1 MRSKPEE
8 ILRQYWGYDAFRP
21 PQDRIIDAVLGGKDT
36 LALLPTGGGKSICF
50 QVPGMAMEGITLVIS
65 PLISLM
71 KDQVENLKK
80 RGIKASAIH
89 TGMPFFIMENE
100 LNNCV
105 AGHHKFLYLSPERL
119 KTPRFL
125 EFFRHMK
132 VNLIAVDEA
141 HCISQWGYDFRPVYL
156 EIAEIRKFHPKVPV
170 LALTA
175 TATPQVANDICE
187 KLHFA
192 KKNIIGKSF
201 ARENLVY
208 VVSPSEKKEVKILQW
223 LEAVKGTAIVYT
235 RNRQLTK
242 KFSEFL
248 NARGISADYYHA
260 GLEHEIRE
268 KKQKDWMNNRFR
280 VIVATNAFGM
290 GIDKPDVRLVL
301 HTDVPESPEAYFQEA
316 GRAGR
321 DGKVAYAVLPTVPSD
336 KKVLEGRFQ
345 EEFPEK
351 KEILR
356 VYKALCNHLQIP
368 VGSGQGEEFKFSP
381 DQLAGQYGLTPG
393 AVFRALKILEKERY
407 LYLNESAYEVSSL
420 RLKLNTRAL
429 YDFMVR
435 QPKYESFIQTV
446 LRSYGGLFDD
456 FVRIS
461 EVKLAGRLKRPT
473 ADVLDMLEKLHKL
486 EVWEYRRA
494 SNLPSV
500 TLLIPRI
507 PEADFILNPKSY
519 GLLKKN
525 ARHRY
530 DTMIGYITEKKLCHS
545 VFLLR
550 YFGEENPEDC
560 DRCDVCR
567 KKRGRLDSEFSR
579 IWGSLTEA
587 ISHTAQKD
595 FADAKSLLAA
605 FGIKESELALQCL
618 DLAVDE
624 GYLIFHPAKGYH
636 LPE

>member
-1 MRSKPEE
+1 MEKNPSE
-8 ILRQYWGYDAFRP
+8 ILREYWGYDTFRP
-21 PQDRIIDAVLGGKDT
+21 PQDQIIDSVLEGKDT

-50 QVPGMAMEGITLVIS
+50 QVPGMAREGITLVIS

-71 KDQVENLKK
+71 KDQVANLKK
-80 RGIKASAIH
+80 RGIRASAIH
-89 TGMPFFIMENE
+89 TGMPFYIIDNE

-105 AGHHKFLYLSPERL
+105 AGHYKFLYLSPERL

-125 EFFRHMK
+125 ESFRHMK

-156 EIAEIRKFHPKVPV
+156 EIADIRKIHPKVPV

-175 TATPQVANDICE
+175 TATPQVAHDICE
-187 KLHFA
+187 KLQFP

-208 VVSPSEKKEVKILQW
+208 VVSPCEKKEVKILQW
-223 LEAVKGTAIVYT
+223 LEAVKGTSIVYT

-248 NARGISADYYHA
+248 NSRGISADYYHA
-260 GLEHEIRE
+260 GLDNEARE
-268 KKQKDWMNNRFR
+268 AKQKAWMDNKFR
-280 VIVATNAFGM
+280 VMVATNAFGM

-321 DGKVAYAVLPTVPSD
+321 DGKTAYAVLPTVPSD
-336 KKVLEGRFQ
+336 RKILESRFV

-368 VGSGQGEEFKFSP
+368 VGAGEGEEFKFSP
-381 DQLAGQYGLTPG
+381 DKLAETYGLTPG
-393 AVFRALKILEKERY
+393 GVFRALKILERERY
-407 LYLNESAYEVSSL
+407 IYLNEAAYEVSTL
-420 RLKLNTRAL
+420 RLKMGNRAL

-435 QPKYESFIQTV
+435 QPRFEPFVQLV

-456 FVRIS
+456 FVKIS
-461 EVKLAGRLKRPT
+461 EVKLAGRFKKST
-473 ADVLDMLEKLHKL
+473 QEVVDMLEKIHKL
-486 EVWEYRRA
+486 EVWDYRPA

-500 TLLIPRI
+500 TFLIPRI
-507 PEADFILNPKSY
+507 PEADFTLNPKTF
-519 GLLKKN
+519 GVLKKN

-530 DTMIGYITEKKLCHS
+530 DTMIGYISGAQICHS

-550 YFGEENPEDC
+550 YFGETDAQDC
-560 DRCDVCR
+560 GRCDVCR
-567 KKRGRLDSEFSR
+567 KNSGVAGSDFSR
-579 IWGSLTEA
+579 MFNLILRALPA
-587 ISHTAQKD
+587 IKNND
-595 FADAKSLLAA
+595 FPNAKELLKAC
-605 FGIKESELALQCL
+605 GMRESDLALQCL
-618 DLAVDE
+618 DMAVDE
-624 GYLIFHPAKGYH
+624 GLIEFHPTTGYRI
-636 LPE
+636 P